1 MAGIKKPPAERG
13 QCRVGD
19 YFLTGVEVTGAG
31 AVVVTLVVTTV
42 VVTVGPVL

>member
-1 MAGIKKPPAERG
+1 MGILH
-13 QCRVGD
+13 QIRVGD

-31 AVVVTLVVTTV
+31 AVVVTVVVVTV